1 MDLVSIRPR
10 VQESPFIVKSPEPI
24 KYANLTPRLRKPN
37 MPEVKIES
45 IVAVKEQNVQLKPQ
59 SPIQIKNTIQSPIQI
74 RPQLAS
80 HKTQSPIQVKS
91 TDYRLGRVEPHSP
104 QVNQVKQYNPIQT
117 QYSPQDDQVK
127 QYSPIQTQYSPQANQ
142 VKWHTSHVVQVQD
155 VSTEPLEILEF
166 SSPEDL
172 HDTVVREP
180 IVVGHQP
187 PAPLE
192 FDPENLRG
200 YQELRMSDYTYV
212 QIGDRVRWIDEL
224 KQFSMGGVVVAI
236 YPTKRRG
243 VSWSVALTLNNKV
256 KTVKP
261 YKMLQVWVSQQ
272 HRVANFDLWQDMYD
286 FLRLKYGDEFLKFM
300 NARDME
306 RKSGTM
312 ELI

>member
-1 MDLVSIRPR
+1 MELVSIKPR

-45 IVAVKEQNVQLKPQ
+45 IVAVKEQAK
-59 SPIQIKNTIQSPIQI
+59 SPIQVKNTNPSPIQI
-74 RPQLAS
+74 RPQLTS
-80 HKTQSPIQVKS
+80 YKTQSPVQVK
-91 TDYRLGRVEPHSP
+91 
-104 QVNQVKQYNPIQT
+104 
-117 QYSPQDDQVK
+117 
-127 QYSPIQTQYSPQANQ
+127 QYSPQANQ
-142 VKWHTSHVVQVQD
+142 VKQHTPSQVKQHIPSQVKHSPQVHD

-180 IVVGHQP
+180 IVVSHEP

-200 YQELRMSDYTYV
+200 YQELCMSDYTHV

-261 YKMLQVWVSQQ
+261 YKMLRVWVSQQ
-272 HRVANFDLWQDMYD
+272 RRIANFDLWQDMYD

-306 RKSGTM
+306 RKSGTI

>member
-1 MDLVSIRPR
+1 M
-10 VQESPFIVKSPEPI
+10 KSPEPI

-45 IVAVKEQNVQLKPQ
+45 IVAVKEQAK
-59 SPIQIKNTIQSPIQI
+59 SPIQVKNTNPSPIQI
-74 RPQLAS
+74 RPQLTS
-80 HKTQSPIQVKS
+80 YKTQSPVQVK
-91 TDYRLGRVEPHSP
+91 
-104 QVNQVKQYNPIQT
+104 
-117 QYSPQDDQVK
+117 
-127 QYSPIQTQYSPQANQ
+127 QYSPQANQ
-142 VKWHTSHVVQVQD
+142 VKQHSPIRVPYSPQANQVKQHTPSQIKPYSPQVQD

-180 IVVGHQP
+180 IVVSHEP

-192 FDPENLRG
+192 FDPEHLRG

-261 YKMLQVWVSQQ
+261 YKMLRVWVSQQ
-272 HRVANFDLWQDMYD
+272 RRIANFDLWQDMYD

-306 RKSGTM
+306 RKSGTI